1 MIYVIAELTFRPG
14 TLADVMEEA
23 QTCIA
28 ETRKEDGCIA
38 YDVFQSKTDQNQM
51 VFVERWRDRAALDA
65 HFKTP
70 HLIAWRGAL
79 MPVTT
84 HRSVDIIEAGEGAVE
99 RL

>member
-14 TLADVMEEA
+14 TLESVMEEA
-23 QTCIA
+23 HACIA

-38 YDVFQSKTDQNQM
+38 YDFFQSQTDENQM

-84 HRSVDIIEAGEGAVE
+84 RRLVDIIEAGEGAVE